1 MRGGSSRFPLIPPS
15 LGSQKPAPALS
26 RQVSSFQ
33 SVDEDTLDDLKVLLN
48 SVVKIFV
55 SSVAPNFR
63 SPWTNRHP
71 ESSSGSG
78 FILDTVRRI
87 IVTNAHVATHGR
99 TILLQ
104 KGTNHSFL
112 DFKKVRIILS
122 WMIVFLILIFV
133 NHALSPPFFR
143 WLSGQ
148 ISCSPAIYLTTG
160 RFGDFDSCRRSI
172 LGSIGYCGGAR
183 RCTSNAAIG

>member
-1 MRGGSSRFPLIPPS
+1 MSSSNLLPTLFVSDSVSSLFGGKPLVRGGSSRFPLIPPS

-112 DFKKVRIILS
+112 DDC
-122 WMIVFLILIFV
+122 FLDL
-133 NHALSPPFFR
+133 
-143 WLSGQ
+143 
-148 ISCSPAIYLTTG
+148 
-160 RFGDFDSCRRSI
+160 DFC
-172 LGSIGYCGGAR
+172 
-183 RCTSNAAIG
+183 